1 MSCGSARTKWRSW
14 KMKMSEALAYRA
26 GSDHIIIIRDGKTVF
41 TGFKASLEFI
51 RGGAKLA
58 ELEITGDEEVKQ
70 YDCHLEIKHRDYERL
85 GLMKPIRLDMDMPYK
100 FQDLMLTMWYRI
112 EI

>member
-1 MSCGSARTKWRSW
+1 
-14 KMKMSEALAYRA
+14 MKMSEALAYRA
-26 GSDHIIIIRDGKTVF
+26 GSDHIQIIKDGNVVF
-41 TGFKASLEFI
+41 TGYKTSLEFI
-51 RGGAKLA
+51 RGGARLA
-58 ELEITGDEEVKQ
+58 ELKIPGNEEVKL

-85 GLMKPIRLDMDMPYK
+85 GLMKPIRPDMDMPYK

>member
-1 MSCGSARTKWRSW
+1 
-14 KMKMSEALAYRA
+14 MKMSEALAYRA

-85 GLMKPIRLDMDMPYK
+85 GLMKPIRSDMDMPYK

>member
-1 MSCGSARTKWRSW
+1 
-14 KMKMSEALAYRA
+14 MKMSEALAYRA

-85 GLMKPIRLDMDMPYK
+85 GLMKPIRPDMDMPYK
-100 FQDLMLTMWYRI
+100 CQDLMLTMWYRI

>member
-85 GLMKPIRLDMDMPYK
+85 GLMKPIRPDMDMSYK

>member
-1 MSCGSARTKWRSW
+1 
-14 KMKMSEALAYRA
+14 MKMSEALAYRA
-26 GSDHIIIIRDGKTVF
+26 GSDHIQIIRDGDIVF
-41 TGFKASLEFI
+41 TGYKASLEFI

-58 ELEITGDEEVKQ
+58 ELKITGNEEVKL
-70 YDCHLEIKHRDYERL
+70 YDCHLEIKHRDYENL
-85 GLMKPIRLDMDMPYK
+85 GLMKPIRPDMDMPYK

>member
-1 MSCGSARTKWRSW
+1 
-14 KMKMSEALAYRA
+14 MKMSEALAYRA

-51 RGGAKLA
+51 KGGAKLA

-70 YDCHLEIKHRDYERL
+70 YDCHLEIKHRNYERL
-85 GLMKPIRLDMDMPYK
+85 GLMKPIRPDMDMPYK